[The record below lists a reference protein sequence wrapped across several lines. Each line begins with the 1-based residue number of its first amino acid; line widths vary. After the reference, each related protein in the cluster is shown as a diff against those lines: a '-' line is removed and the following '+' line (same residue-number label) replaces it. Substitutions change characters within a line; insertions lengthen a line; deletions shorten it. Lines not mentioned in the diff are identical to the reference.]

1 MEELVRY
8 IVSSLANDPSDFTV
22 TSENERE
29 KTVVIKIEADKQNI
43 GKVIG
48 HNGKVA
54 NAIRTIVKS
63 MSLKERKRYIVK
75 IVEKENA

>member
-1 MEELVRY
+1 MEELVRF
-8 IVSSLANDPSDFTV
+8 IVSRLADDPDVFEVSSV
-22 TSENERE
+22 EENE
-29 KTVVIKIEADKQNI
+29 KTTIIKIETDKQNI

-48 HNGKVA
+48 HNGKIA

-75 IVEKENA
+75 ISEKESV

>member
-8 IVSSLANDPSDFTV
+8 IVSNLANDPSDFTV
-22 TSENERE
+22 TSENENE
-29 KTVVIKIEADKQNI
+29 KTVIIKIEADKQNI

-48 HNGKVA
+48 HNGKIA
-54 NAIRTIVKS
+54 NAIRVLVKS

-75 IVEKENA
+75 IVEKENN

>member
-22 TSENERE
+22 TSENESER
-29 KTVVIKIEADKQNI
+29 TVIIKIEADKQNI

-48 HNGKVA
+48 HNGKIA

>member
-1 MEELVRY
+1 MVELVRF
-8 IVSSLANDPSDFTV
+8 IVSRLADDPEVFEVSSVD
-22 TSENERE
+22 ENE
-29 KTVVIKIEADKQNI
+29 KTTIIKIEADKQNI

-48 HNGKVA
+48 HNGKIA

-75 IVEKENA
+75 ISEKESV

>member
-22 TSENERE
+22 TSENESE

-63 MSLKERKRYIVK
+63 MSLKERKRNIVK